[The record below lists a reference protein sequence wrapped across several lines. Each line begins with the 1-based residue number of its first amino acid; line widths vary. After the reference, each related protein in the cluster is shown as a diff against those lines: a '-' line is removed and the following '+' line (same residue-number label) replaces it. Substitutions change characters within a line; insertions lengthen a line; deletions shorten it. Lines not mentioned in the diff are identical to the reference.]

1 VDIVVIEAEDSVD
14 PSPFI
19 LCSVIVVESIDSNVD
34 EVVDGVIEMGI
45 VSFLWQQDNSFS
57 VHWAFS
63 GLTPSIIEISKDLMV
78 KLLVLHIVWGT
89 QLKSSNSEHWCGE
102 TCGISG

>member
-1 VDIVVIEAEDSVD
+1 MDIVVIEAEDSVD

-45 VSFLWQQDNSFS
+45 VSFL
-57 VHWAFS
+57 
-63 GLTPSIIEISKDLMV
+63 
-78 KLLVLHIVWGT
+78 
-89 QLKSSNSEHWCGE
+89 
-102 TCGISG
+102 